1 MKKFNLKEAMAGKPV
16 LTRNGKKVTNITYFA
31 VDDSDLP
38 CVYGLV
44 DGYVESWHIKG
55 QEVLGAKNDLD
66 LFMAFEK
73 TSVWINVYE
82 YPDGG
87 IIIDGWHNSI
97 EKAKN
102 RECGGNRY
110 IKTIEITNE
119 P

>member
-1 MKKFNLKEAMAGKPV
+1 MKKFDLKKALDGKPV
-16 LTRNGKKVTNITYFA
+16 ITRDGKKVINITYFA
-31 VDDSDLP
+31 VDNSDLT
-38 CVYGLV
+38 CVYGLI

-55 QEVLGAKNDLD
+55 QKLLGVKSNLD

-97 EKAKN
+97 EKAKKS
-102 RECGGNRY
+102 ECGGNRY